1 MTGRLTELACVVI
14 ETAASKV
21 RDDLTRACRNSR
33 VLVQT
38 GSFSGAM
45 LALCLSV
52 IHPIPSMAAAPI
64 PMDKP
69 DRLGLEHA
77 VAGGG
82 LPQSA
87 QLAMRI
93 RTLDRLLAKTGL
105 DVQQLVAQAK
115 PAKELLSEGE
125 GGPLVPALG
134 RGSDRA
140 VERESMAELSRLRR
154 MESVLLAVPI
164 AAPMTEY
171 KLNSGFGYRRDPFRK
186 RGAMHTGLDFG
197 GPRNGPVEATA
208 PGTVVEAGRAGA
220 YGIMVVIDHGMGIET
235 RYAHLSRALV
245 RVGEKVMLG
254 EKVGLMGRTGR
265 ATGPHLHYEIRVG
278 GRPLNPK
285 PFLEAGVILAGR

>member
-1 MTGRLTELACVVI
+1 
-14 ETAASKV
+14 
-21 RDDLTRACRNSR
+21 
-33 VLVQT
+33 
-38 GSFSGAM
+38 M
-45 LALCLSV
+45 LAFCLCAAHPVPVSAAP
-52 IHPIPSMAAAPI
+52 PIPG
-64 PMDKP
+64 DKP
-69 DRLGLEHA
+69 DRLVLEA
-77 VAGGG
+77 AASESS
-82 LPQSA
+82 LLQSA

-93 RTLDRLLAKTGL
+93 RTLDRLLSKTGL

-115 PAKELLSEGE
+115 PNSELLSEGE

-140 VERESMAELSRLRR
+140 VERESMAELARLRR
-154 MESVLLAVPI
+154 MESVLLAVPL
-164 AAPMTEY
+164 AAPMGEY
-171 KLNSGFGYRRDPFRK
+171 KLNSGFGYRRDPFRR

-197 GPRNGPVEATA
+197 GPRNAPVVVTA

-220 YGIMVVIDHGMGIET
+220 YGIMVVVDHGMGIET

-245 RVGEKVMLG
+245 RVGEKVTLG

-265 ATGPHLHYEIRVG
+265 ATGPHLHYEIRVD